1 LQETEQGGVSFGRRF
16 DNTLWGMLA
25 VVAADQGQW
34 ARARDVAQTAC
45 EARGGDRPAP
55 ELIQWLRR
63 ARLCG

>member
-1 LQETEQGGVSFGRRF
+1 MV
-16 DNTLWGMLA
+16 A

-45 EARGGDRPAP
+45 EARGGDRPAA
-55 ELIQWLRR
+55 ELMELLRR